1 MTIFEMNAFDRRMH
15 AAFEWVISRLP
26 TRLGRTVRKITG
38 GRFGI
43 GSQIVVGLGGG
54 VFLTLGASLLA
65 LGLMTILGNRQ
76 SEITGEH
83 MPTLVGAFA
92 VARSSSDLVLASPQ
106 LITADTPEDLEAVW
120 QNVVEVERELGDQ
133 VGAMMRESGNSVSG
147 SVVPQLGVLVER
159 IAEIRESMERRL
171 QHESRLAEL
180 DDEIERVNL
189 RIETLL
195 EGELDDQEFFID
207 TGLRELDDI
216 RPVSRAERT
225 TQAELAQ
232 HRALMNLKASEAAV
246 VTFMFQALT
255 EERADLL
262 GANQERFN
270 TAYNELARVLEEVR
284 PVVAEQLRP
293 LVDELRVLYDGTTDG
308 VFTVRRLWL
317 DEVARSQEI
326 LEQNRQTSSELVSE
340 VNQLVEVAR
349 NAAQDAA
356 ENSGALLRLGWWLI
370 LGVNVL
376 AVTAAILVGWK
387 FFGERLL
394 FRVRHLSDS
403 MRGMVEGDLEVKVEM
418 AGDDEVTDMA
428 SDLEVFRKHAL
439 EVQRLNLVEKLA
451 TEVQAKN
458 EALEQTLEDL
468 RRTQQQVAQQEKLA
482 SLGALTAGIA
492 HEIRNPLNFVNN
504 FAVLSKE
511 LVEELREE
519 LEEASGDNGKLD
531 RDYVEEI
538 LGDLTLN
545 VTKVREHGVRAN
557 RIVEGML
564 AHSRDEAGQPES
576 VDVNQVLDEYAK
588 LAYHG
593 LRATDSMFNVTIE
606 REFDDDA
613 GAVTAIARD
622 LSRVFLNV
630 ITNACQAV
638 DLRRR
643 QEKEEGYSPK
653 VLLRT
658 EGRDDHV
665 IVSVRDN
672 GTGIPDSVVEKIFD
686 PFFTTKSGTHGTG
699 LGLSISYE
707 IIKEHGGDLHVE
719 TKEGEFTE
727 FKIVVPRK
735 GMADA

>member
-26 TRLGRTVRKITG
+26 TRLGRYVRKVTG

-120 QNVVEVERELGDQ
+120 QNVVEVERDLNDQ
-133 VGAMMRESGNSVSG
+133 VSTMMRESGSGVSG
-147 SVVPQLGVLVER
+147 SVVPQLRVLVER
-159 IAEIRESMERRL
+159 IAQIRESMERRL

-207 TGLRELDDI
+207 TGLRELDDA
-216 RPVSRAERT
+216 RPVPRAERT
-225 TQAELAQ
+225 TQAELDQ

-270 TAYNELARVLEEVR
+270 TAYGELARVLEEVR

-317 DEVARSQEI
+317 DEVARSQEF
-326 LEQNRQTSSELVSE
+326 LEQNRQTSSELVSQ

-403 MRGMVEGDLEVKVEM
+403 MRGMVQGDLEVKVEM

-531 RDYVEEI
+531 REYVEEI

-564 AHSRDEAGQPES
+564 AHSRDEAGHPES

-593 LRATDSMFNVTIE
+593 LRATDAMFNVTIE
-606 REFDDDA
+606 RDFDGDA
-613 GAVTAIARD
+613 GEVTAIARD
-622 LSRVFLNV
+622 LSRVFLNI

-653 VLLRT
+653 VFLRT
-658 EGRDDHV
+658 EGHDDHV

-707 IIKEHGGDLHVE
+707 IIKEHGGDLQVE

-727 FKIVVPRK
+727 FKIVVPRR
-735 GMADA
+735 GIGEA